1 MRCTT
6 SSLLLQ
12 VKGRMHRTGAVGPPI
27 QAPKLALRRGWPRHM
42 ALDHMHADHSTLPQT
57 SSYER
62 HQGGP
67 RRNQTKSHSSSSKII
82 AHRRI
87 SVARRMAMAHALRCD
102 PEHNVW

>member
-1 MRCTT
+1 
-6 SSLLLQ
+6 
-12 VKGRMHRTGAVGPPI
+12 MHRTGAVGRRSGPL
-27 QAPKLALRRGWPRHM
+27 KLALRRGWLRHM

-67 RRNQTKSHSSSSKII
+67 RRNQTKSHSSSSKVS

-87 SVARRMAMAHALRCD
+87 SVARRMAMAHAPRCD